1 MRFIRSTCRTL
12 YKTTIQNTTSQIR
25 FHVTTRPARLRFAPS
40 PTGFLH
46 LGGLRTALFNHLLAR
61 KMGAQWILRIEDT
74 DRTRFVEGA
83 LESLIKTLHWAGL
96 DYDEGPDRP
105 GSCGPYIQSERK
117 HIYHEHAKK
126 LIESDQAYPCFCS
139 PNRLSEMRDRF
150 RTSGSHLV
158 YDRKCLNLSPEEVK
172 DQISQGTS
180 HVIRFKAIV
189 QNTDEAID
197 CQDSVYG
204 QLNFP
209 NDTQDDVIL
218 LKADGMPTYHFANV
232 VDDHLMHISHVLR
245 GEEWLSSTPKHLLLY
260 KALGFQPPNFVHLP
274 LLVNADGSKLSKRSG
289 DVRVEDFI
297 AKGYEPE
304 ALLNFVA
311 LMGMNHSRHASLS
324 KTKDETT
331 DVMTMDEMIS
341 IFSVESISKHRS
353 TMSQAKLDFLNQQH
367 LSRQISSSD
376 PKQIQVLVSRARKLL
391 SPIADDERRF
401 PTAYMQKVMFLM
413 RDRLHIFSDLK
424 YLTEYFFCLPDLTSS
439 EAQAMKSTIT
449 PEHYR
454 ERSCQRSDAKAKAS

>member
-1 MRFIRSTCRTL
+1 MRFIRLT
-12 YKTTIQNTTSQIR
+12 YKAPFKATRLKNTISHIR
-25 FHVTTRPARLRFAPS
+25 FYVTTRPTRLRFAPS

-46 LGGLRTALFNHLLAR
+46 LGGLRTAL
-61 KMGAQWILRIEDT
+61 
-74 DRTRFVEGA
+74 TRFVEGA

-96 DYDEGPDRP
+96 EYDEGPDRP

-117 HIYHEHAKK
+117 HIYHDYARK
-126 LIESDQAYPCFCS
+126 INQAYPCFCT
-139 PNRLSEMRDRF
+139 PNR
-150 RTSGSHLV
+150 SHLV
-158 YDRKCLNLSPEEVK
+158 YDRKCLNLSPEKVK
-172 DQISQGTS
+172 DQIHQGAS

-189 QNTDEAID
+189 QNSDESID

-218 LKADGMPTYHFANV
+218 IKADGMPTYHFANV
-232 VDDHLMHISHVLR
+232 VDDHLMHISHVVR

-260 KALGFQPPNFVHLP
+260 KALGFEPPNFVHLP

-297 AKGYEPE
+297 SKGYEPE

-311 LMGMNHSRHASLS
+311 LMGMNHSRHASN
-324 KTKDETT
+324 TKDETT
-331 DVMTMDEMIS
+331 DVMTMDEMVS
-341 IFSVESISKHRS
+341 MFSVESISKHRS

-376 PKQIQVLVSRARKLL
+376 PKHIQTLVSRARKLL
-391 SPIADDERRF
+391 SPITDDELRF
-401 PTAYMQKVMFLM
+401 PTAYMQKVMYLM

-439 EAQAMKSTIT
+439 EAQAMQSTIT
-449 PEHYR
+449 PGR
-454 ERSCQRSDAKAKAS
+454 LS